1 MVMAEGILMS
11 FFNSRAK
18 SPVSVG
24 SLPDDDKS
32 DPGLEGQGVSR
43 LGKGT
48 TISGTVSFGGSARID
63 GQVDGEIAA
72 TGTLVI
78 GETAVITTSRI
89 EAASVIVAG
98 KVSGDIV
105 ASEQIMIAL
114 SARVL
119 GNLYAPALA
128 IEAGAWFE
136 GNCKVMRK
144 DAGDE
149 VLQGVEGSNDAT
161 SGGRS

>member
-1 MVMAEGILMS
+1 MAEGILMS

-24 SLPDDDKS
+24 SLPDEDKS

-48 TISGTVSFGGSARID
+48 TITGTLWFGGSARID
-63 GQVDGEIAA
+63 GQVDGEITA

-78 GETAVITTSRI
+78 GETAVITTPRI
-89 EAASVIVAG
+89 KAASVIVAG
-98 KVSGDIV
+98 KVSGDLV
-105 ASEQIMIAL
+105 ASEQIVIAR

-136 GNCKVMRK
+136 GHCKVMRK
-144 DAGDE
+144 DAGEE

-161 SGGRS
+161 TGGKP